1 MFSFGGQII
10 AGMEK
15 LPTNK
20 IAHSV
25 KVEQIVEKNEDTAIP
40 VPMAPV
46 IPLADDTKN
55 IQCQNRDVEHKKTKK
70 MGRPI
75 INVESNAAKHAVDI
89 MESLIRS
96 VELEVEGRCSERRT
110 RGRPKLGCPS
120 YAALIKMAPEQ
131 VKSAFEVDKKSVRKR
146 TNTNKSK
153 STIKRPK
160 KEDTKTMDDSELV
173 NTNFNPASAPHINS
187 RVVNDRS
194 SRIIRDFIEFAIHT
208 TYWTN
213 ESLRFLL
220 PAGELKSNL
229 PANSQP

>member
-1 MFSFGGQII
+1 
-10 AGMEK
+10 MEK

-131 VKSAFEVDKKSVRKR
+131 VKSAFEVDKQSVRKR
-146 TNTNKSK
+146 ANTNKPK

-160 KEDTKTMDDSELV
+160 KEDTKTMDGRELAV
-173 NTNFNPASAPHINS
+173 SSTHSGSGDH
-187 RVVNDRS
+187 RS
-194 SRIIRDFIEFAIHT
+194 PPVGPTWKECTIGTIL
-208 TYWTN
+208 WTN
-213 ESLRFLL
+213 KLL
-220 PAGELKSNL
+220 QLFGELIDIHYSNMEK
-229 PANSQP
+229 NSQG